1 MTLCAKT
8 LEELSAYLDGE
19 LGSEGTLAFQRHLN
33 VCTFCQE
40 KMKVLTALEE
50 AVAQSAEASSV
61 PQTLREYVSSLP
73 RHSRWS
79 FLGKSPIVKTLL
91 AFTSLLV
98 VAGSASWW
106 WQQNGAKSR
115 HEEIAQAL
123 VADHIHYLQVPDAL
137 EIASADPTIIS
148 DWFRER
154 VPFPIQIPRLH
165 DGRLLGG
172 RLCSLLGHPAALVL
186 YERGGKRFSLFTLA
200 ADAVPLGKKE
210 KRQAANQDNPR
221 CLRTFG
227 RYALCFMSSE
237 DAVLA
242 IVGEE
247 SETED
252 LALSLFR
259 SP

>member
-1 MTLCAKT
+1 MTSCTKT
-8 LEELSAYLDGE
+8 LEELNVYLDSE
-19 LGSEGTLAFQRHLN
+19 LGPEEAQAFQHHLDTCASCREQ
-33 VCTFCQE
+33 VRILA
-40 KMKVLTALEE
+40 VLED
-50 AVAQSAEASSV
+50 AVRRSAEISAV
-61 PQTLREYVSSLP
+61 PQTLREYVSALP

-115 HEEIAQAL
+115 HEEIAQVL

-137 EIASADPTIIS
+137 EIASTDPAIIAA
-148 DWFRER
+148 WFRER
-154 VPFPIQIPRLH
+154 VPFPVQTPRFH

-172 RLCSLLGHPAALVL
+172 RLCSLLGHQAALVF
-186 YERGGKRFSLFTLA
+186 YERGGKRLSLFTLA
-200 ADAVPLGKKE
+200 TDAVPLGERE
-210 KRQAANQDNPR
+210 KRQAADRENPQ

-227 RYALCFMSSE
+227 KYALCLMGSE

-247 SETED
+247 PETQD
-252 LALSLFR
+252 LALSLFQ